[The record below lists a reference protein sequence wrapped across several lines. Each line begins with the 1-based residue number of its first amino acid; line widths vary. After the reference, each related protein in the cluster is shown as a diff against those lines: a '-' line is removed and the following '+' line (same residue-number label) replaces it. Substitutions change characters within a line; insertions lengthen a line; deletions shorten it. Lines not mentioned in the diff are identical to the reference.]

1 MTKNKLSVYFIFI
14 AIFSFLTI
22 FSSIIQKSY
31 FNLVNPLRE
40 VESNK
45 LLKPIDPGLDLDVIK
60 EIESRPENTDTEPLN
75 FSLDLPTSTPGLSSS
90 PSGARNRE

>member
-31 FNLVNPLRE
+31 FNLVNPVRE

-45 LLKPIDPGLDLDVIK
+45 SLKPIDPGLDLDIIK
-60 EIESRPENTDTEPLN
+60 EIESRPENIDTEPLN
-75 FSLDLPTSTPGLSSS
+75 FSLDLPTSTPGPSS
-90 PSGARNRE
+90 PSGVRNRE